1 MKRHNTDRYH
11 VVGEGILT
19 HGPKS
24 KPTCVRPSSRE
35 ELTAFRF
42 SRMGP
47 KGTGIGE
54 TARIA
59 LGTAMTT
66 GTGQTDDPAVP
77 AGYTYLAQ
85 FVDHDLT
92 MDATKIGFGDQVT
105 VEQLVQGRSPA
116 LDLDSLYGFGPDVSP
131 EFYSDGLRLKVGTTA
146 AAGPDA
152 QSQQEHVGADLPRV
166 GGNAP
171 RRRDQRQALIPD
183 VRNDENLA
191 VAQTHAMF
199 IRFHNR
205 VVDRLAA
212 TTPSVDLFRRA
223 RETVTL
229 HYQWMLRHDMLPRL
243 VDPAVVTD
251 VFENGRRFFEVP
263 PAYDGTY
270 LSANSYM
277 CAKDGDAP
285 TMPVEFSVAA
295 YRLGHSMIRGAY
307 QWNKVFRTGGPLGGT
322 TGTLPLLFT
331 FSGTSGTLSPDGTPA
346 DPDSGSFL
354 RLPSNWIADFRR
366 LYDFSEA
373 THLTAAERAAL
384 APPAGGGNVIRRIDT
399 LLVDPL
405 ADLPP
410 GSFGGRDQAPPPV
423 GPELNLA
430 VRNLTRAEMVE
441 LASGTQ
447 MAQVLGITPLTPAEI
462 LTGAGGVDLGALDQ
476 TTRDAIVEHPPLW
489 FYVLREAELNGGR
502 LAGVGARI
510 VAEVF
515 HRAIEGSRI
524 SMLADRTWR
533 PDLGPD
539 ADTFRMIDL
548 ILAACD
554 GRPDLVNPLG
564 D

>member
-1 MKRHNTDRYH
+1 MKRHNTDRYY

-19 HGPKS
+19 YGDKT
-24 KPTCVRPSSRE
+24 KPTCMRPSTRE
-35 ELTAFRF
+35 ELTGFRF

-47 KGTGIGE
+47 KGPGIGE

-66 GTGQTDDPAVP
+66 ATGQADDPAVP

-92 MDATKIGFGDQVT
+92 MDATKIGFGDRIT

-116 LDLDSLYGFGPDVSP
+116 LDLDSLYGFGPEVSP

-171 RRRDQRQALIPD
+171 RKRDQRQALIPD

-229 HYQWMLRHDMLPRL
+229 HYQWMLRHDLLPRL
-243 VDPAVVTD
+243 VDPAVVAD
-251 VFENGRRFFEVP
+251 VFAGGRRFFEVP
-263 PAYDGTY
+263 PAYGSGYAT
-270 LSANSYM
+270 ANSYM

-295 YRLGHSMIRGAY
+295 YRLGHSMIRDVY
-307 QWNKVFRTGGPLGGT
+307 QWNKVFRRGGPLGGT
-322 TGTLPLLFT
+322 EGTLPLLFT
-331 FSGTSGTLSPDGTPA
+331 FSGTSGTLSPDGDPG
-346 DPDSGSFL
+346 DPDSGGFL

-366 LYDFSEA
+366 LFDFSEA
-373 THLTAAERAAL
+373 THLSAAERAAL
-384 APPAGGGNVIRRIDT
+384 TVPAADGNLIRRIDT

-405 ADLPP
+405 KDLPP
-410 GSFGGRDQAPPPV
+410 GSFGGRDQSPAPA

-447 MAQVLGITPLTPAEI
+447 MAQVMGITPLTSAEI
-462 LTGAGGVDLGALDQ
+462 LTGAGGVDLSTLDQ
-476 TTRDAIVEHPPLW
+476 TTRDAIVDHPPLW

-515 HRAIEGSRI
+515 HRAIEGSRTSI
-524 SMLADRTWR
+524 LADRTWR

-548 ILAACD
+548 ILSACD
-554 GRPDLVNPLG
+554 GRPDLINPLG
-564 D
+564 P